1 MIRELYDHGMSIS
14 EISRRLNINRK
25 TARKYAKSN
34 EIPRYPKKNK
44 KQSKIDPYINE
55 IKDMINK
62 YNLSAVRIYEN
73 IKEKGYNGSYSL
85 VKRTARKYRND
96 RQIRA
101 VFRFETGPGVQ
112 AQVDFGE
119 YGRIEVDGKLKNLYF
134 FSMILGYSRK
144 RYVEF
149 TTDISTA
156 NVINLHMKAFR
167 YFNEYTDSILYDNMK
182 QVVLDRKIPSTRSVF
197 NRKFKDFSDYYGFI
211 TILCFPYRTQTKGKI
226 ENTVKYVKNNFI
238 NGRTFSSLED
248 INNQCALWLE
258 KVNSKVHSTTGRIP
272 DEMAKEEKLNPID
285 NVPEYSVHLNELR
298 KVSRDCYVS
307 YEGNR
312 YSVPW
317 KYAGREAMV
326 TKTDRIIIKI
336 DNEIVAEHS
345 ILEGTGRISR
355 NKEHFVGLLKGIR
368 DQNIM
373 KFDQSVERR
382 GLKKYEEMM

>member
-14 EISRRLNINRK
+14 EISRRLNIDRK
-25 TARKYAKSN
+25 TARKYAKSK
-34 EIPRYPKKNK
+34 EIPRYPKRDKRP
-44 KQSKIDPYINE
+44 SKIDPYINE
-55 IKDMINK
+55 IKDMINE

-73 IKEKGYNGSYSL
+73 IKEKGYNGSYTL

-96 RQIRA
+96 RQIKA
-101 VFRFETGPGVQ
+101 VYRFETGPGVQ

-119 YGRIEVDGKLKNLYF
+119 YGRIEVDGKLKKLYF

-167 YFNEYTDSILYDNMK
+167 YFNGYTDSILYDNMK
-182 QVVLDRKIPSTRSVF
+182 QVVLERKIPSTRSVF

-211 TILCFPYRTQTKGKI
+211 PILCFPYRAQTKGKI
-226 ENTVKYVKNNFI
+226 ENTVKYVKNNFL

-248 INNQCALWLE
+248 INNQCSLWLE
-258 KVNSKVHSTTGRIP
+258 KVNSKIHSTTGRIP
-272 DEMAKEEKLNPID
+272 NEMAKEEKLNPIN

-307 YEGNR
+307 FEGNR

-355 NKEHFVGLLKGIR
+355 NKEHFAGLLKEIR

-373 KFDQSVERR
+373 IFDQSVEKRD
-382 GLKKYEEMM
+382 LKKYEEMM